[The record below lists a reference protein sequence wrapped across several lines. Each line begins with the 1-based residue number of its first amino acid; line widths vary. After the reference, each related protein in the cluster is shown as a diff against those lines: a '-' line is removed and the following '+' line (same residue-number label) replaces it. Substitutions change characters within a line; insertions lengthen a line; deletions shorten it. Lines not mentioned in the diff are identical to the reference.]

1 MEKFFTL
8 FLNVVIFIV
17 PIIILCA
24 GVGLIIKRRRN
35 NRSIVLSVLLTMILE
50 TLSLIPLY
58 CLLFDDGIAI
68 AGISLIILNLFP
80 VAVILGVIALTV
92 AIIKKIV

>member
-8 FLNVVIFIV
+8 FLSVVIFIV
-17 PIIILCA
+17 PIIIPCA

-35 NRSIVLSVLLTMILE
+35 NRSIVLFVLLTVILE

-58 CLLFDDGIAI
+58 YLLFDDGLAI

-80 VAVILGVIALTV
+80 VALALGGIALTV